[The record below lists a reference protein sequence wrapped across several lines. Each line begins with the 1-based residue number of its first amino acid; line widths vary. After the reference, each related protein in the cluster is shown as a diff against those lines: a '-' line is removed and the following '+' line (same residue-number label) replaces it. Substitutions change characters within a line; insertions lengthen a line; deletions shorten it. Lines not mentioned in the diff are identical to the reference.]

1 MIRVVSALFPFRAAL
16 DAVDAALNDAG
27 GLGGALAH
35 LAALTRRLG
44 ASVARARAAALRVG
58 LRPLVRSAACSAMCP
73 CGSASTAQRT
83 AIRPLALVRRRRV
96 RRGRRAQPRAHRAVG
111 ADPRRGAL
119 HARRAGRDAAP
130 RRRGLGDRHRLRV
143 RDPRPRAR
151 RPRSSG
157 ASRWATSSRGAWRNA
172 TLGYWVA
179 AAAGG
184 RGHGTDAARLICAFA
199 FEHAGLHRVQPAV
212 IPRNVRSIRVV
223 EKAGFRREGRAL
235 RYLNI
240 AGRWEDHEIFAM
252 TLEDWEARRRDR

>member
-1 MIRVVSALFPFRAAL
+1 VLGHVPPRIRL
-16 DAVDAALNDAG
+16 D
-27 GLGGALAH
+27 
-35 LAALTRRLG
+35 
-44 ASVARARAAALRVG
+44 
-58 LRPLVRSAACSAMCP
+58 
-73 CGSASTAQRT
+73 AQRT
-83 AIRPLALVRRRRV
+83 AIRPLALSDVDEFAAAV
-96 RRGRRAQPRAHRAVG
+96 ASNRAHTE
-111 ADPRRGAL
+111 PWEPI
-119 HARRAGRDAAP
+119 HAEAHYTRAGQAETLRRDVEAWEIGTGYAFAILD
-130 RRRGLGDRHRLRV
+130 REHHDQIIGRIALGNV
-143 RDPRPRAR
+143 VA
-151 RPRSSG
+151 
-157 ASRWATSSRGAWRNA
+157 GAWRNA

-240 AGRWEDHEIFAM
+240 AGRWEDHDIFAM